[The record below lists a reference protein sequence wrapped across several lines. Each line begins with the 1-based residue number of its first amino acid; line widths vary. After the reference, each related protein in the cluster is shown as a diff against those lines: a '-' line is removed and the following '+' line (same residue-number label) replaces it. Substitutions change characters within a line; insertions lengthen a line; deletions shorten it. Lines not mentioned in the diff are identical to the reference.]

1 MDYDSQEL
9 QFHLPDVQENLAS
22 CLQLRLAEEGVRT
35 AVLLCSWPYQLTASQ
50 QKYPPSSTRQR
61 WAGGGKPIVIDDCNP
76 RLLGTQQSVEK
87 TMGIRQID
95 HGGAHIVGCSI
106 VLATTCV
113 SLRTYSKP

>member
-1 MDYDSQEL
+1 
-9 QFHLPDVQENLAS
+9 
-22 CLQLRLAEEGVRT
+22 
-35 AVLLCSWPYQLTASQ
+35 
-50 QKYPPSSTRQR
+50 
-61 WAGGGKPIVIDDCNP
+61 VIDDCNP